1 MIHNYAYIIK
11 VAFNCLFSALFRF
24 KLLLLPRLLENLKSK
39 KQEIPNVCA
48 FIQKLKME
56 RPNHTIYINNLN
68 EKVKKEGKLVLTT
81 I

>member
-1 MIHNYAYIIK
+1 M
-11 VAFNCLFSALFRF
+11 
-24 KLLLLPRLLENLKSK
+24 LLLIVYLIHSLDSSYYYCPGFSKFLKTKHSK
-39 KQEIPNVCA
+39 KQEIQNVCA

-68 EKVKKEGKLVLTT
+68 EKVKKEGKLGPTT